1 MGNRSPLDTCRAC
14 RHYSAESHCTHERT
28 RDKEGNTSL
37 ARLVWFVSYG
47 HNKDD
52 YCAGKFFSAK

>member
-1 MGNRSPLDTCRAC
+1 MPLETCRSC
-14 RHYSAESHCTHERT
+14 RYYSSDGLCTHERT
-28 RDKEGNTSL
+28 KDKDGKASL

-52 YCAGKFFSAK
+52 FCAGKFFSAK

>member
-1 MGNRSPLDTCRAC
+1 MFQRSPLDTCRAC
-14 RHYSAESHCTHERT
+14 RFKSEDHHCTHERT
-28 RDKEGNTSL
+28 RDKDGKTSL

-52 YCAGKFFSAK
+52 YCAGKFFAAK